1 MTTRTGGAAERS
13 KSMNKEYWDAILMRA
28 WHAVWETA
36 GATLPASI
44 IITPAMIEH
53 FDWKVVY
60 VVLGWAL
67 TAIVAGGLSVVKSL
81 AAGVPE
87 AEYTKVVEPTEHEE
101 AAEPMACDKEA
112 E

>member
-1 MTTRTGGAAERS
+1 
-13 KSMNKEYWDAILMRA
+13 MNKEYWNAILMRA

-44 IITPAMIEH
+44 IITPAMIEQ
-53 FDWKVVY
+53 FDWKLLY
-60 VVLGWAL
+60 VVVAWAA
-67 TAIVAGGLSVVKSL
+67 TALIAGGLSVVKSL

-87 AEYTKVVEPTEHEE
+87 AELLKVVEPTEHEE
-101 AAEPMACDKEA
+101 KQEPMLCDREA